1 MVFSCGMYW
10 VQVMEVVSMATSL
23 RSEEQQNKFAQ
34 LLLKTHMSY
43 SDTEENQTSLINLHF
58 QKCLQKVNFIQAINT
73 GFYVIVTFIIKASQ
87 FNTKCSKCQSV
98 VINSREIEVVL
109 NLDYD
114 WLIV

>member
-1 MVFSCGMYW
+1 MVFSCGMCW

-23 RSEEQQNKFAQ
+23 SSEEQQNKFAQ
-34 LLLKTHMSY
+34 LLFKTHMSY
-43 SDTEENQTSLINLHF
+43 SDTEENQTSLINPYF
-58 QKCLQKVNFIQAINT
+58 QKCLQKVNLTQAINP
-73 GFYVIVTFIIKASQ
+73 GFYVIITIQASQ
-87 FNTKCSKCQSV
+87 LNTKCPKCQSV